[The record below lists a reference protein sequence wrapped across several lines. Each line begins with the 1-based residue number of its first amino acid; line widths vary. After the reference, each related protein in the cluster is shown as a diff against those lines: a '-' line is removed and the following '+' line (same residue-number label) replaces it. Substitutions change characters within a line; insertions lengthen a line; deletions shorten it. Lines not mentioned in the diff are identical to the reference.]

1 MFDAEHSE
9 NTPTWATKLLALSS
23 GGDAASIGL
32 VTSEGCIQWYLCGPH
47 LSIYIYLALMSSYCA
62 QHGTPCSGTHPA

>member
-47 LSIYIYLALMSSYCA
+47 LYIYLALMSS
-62 QHGTPCSGTHPA
+62 